1 MSLAGYS
8 PRGSKAS
15 DRTKQLI
22 LSKVIF
28 KSPLH
33 FFKNLELG
41 DLSGGPVIENL
52 PASAG
57 ETGLIPGLGRF
68 CMPEHS
74 RACDQHYEKP
84 PQRDAHELQLE
95 CRPHS
100 LQLEKVHKQQ

>member
-1 MSLAGYS
+1 MLLPGESHGQMSLVGYS

-68 CMPEHS
+68 CLPEHS
-74 RACDQHYEKP
+74 RARDPQYEKP
-84 PQRDAHELQLE
+84 PG
-95 CRPHS
+95 
-100 LQLEKVHKQQ
+100 